1 MQTAIFGG
9 GCFWC
14 TEAVF
19 QQFKGVH
26 RVVSGYMGG
35 HVENPSYEAICEK
48 QTGHAEVIQIEFDP
62 AVIGYADLLDIFFET
77 HDPTTPNQQG
87 NDIGPQYRSVIF
99 ALTPDQLTL
108 SNEVIAKI
116 ASRESSGWFSRKIVT
131 QVIDLTSQALR
142 ATVAGRFWPAEA
154 YHQNY
159 FAQHGHQG
167 YCVFVVAPK
176 VAKAAGKFKALIA
189 Q

>member
-19 QQFKGVH
+19 LRFKGVS

-35 HVENPSYEAICEK
+35 HAENPSYEAICEK
-48 QTGHAEVIQIEFDP
+48 QTGHAEVVKIEFDP
-62 AVIGYADLLDIFFET
+62 AVIRYTDLLDIFFET

-87 NDIGPQYRSVIF
+87 NDIGPQYRSIIF
-99 ALTPDQLTL
+99 ALTPDQLMQ
-108 SNEVIAKI
+108 
-116 ASRESSGWFSRKIVT
+116 SRQAISGREPSGWFGRKIVT
-131 QVIDLTSQALR
+131 ELIDLTTEESR
-142 ATVAGRFWPAEA
+142 ATVAGQFWPAEA

-176 VAKAAGKFKALIA
+176 VAKAEGKFKALIA